1 MVFELL
7 TVTGLTKAGLNVDI
21 KRHRRWYK
29 TIGYPGSRNIEART
43 SSCHMLKNNHG
54 TKLDNL
60 NLEK

>member
-7 TVTGLTKAGLNVDI
+7 TVTGLTKAGLNVDT
-21 KRHRRWYK
+21 KHHRRWYK

-43 SSCHMLKNNHG
+43 SSCHMLKNNNNSNNKG
-54 TKLDNL
+54 N